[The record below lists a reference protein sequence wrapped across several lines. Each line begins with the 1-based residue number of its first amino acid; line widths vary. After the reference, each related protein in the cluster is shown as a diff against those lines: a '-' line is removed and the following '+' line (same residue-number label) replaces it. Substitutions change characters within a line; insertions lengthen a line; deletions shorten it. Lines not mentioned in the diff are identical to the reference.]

1 MDSLKTE
8 LKPMVAEAVKE
19 CLGLKDD
26 KAKVEGGVVDSDNT
40 TGSESV
46 RDYSSFVD

>member
-1 MDSLKTE
+1 
-8 LKPMVAEAVKE
+8 MVAEAVKE
-19 CLGLKDD
+19 CLGIKDD

-40 TGSESV
+40 TGGESP